1 MTSLILHHFD
11 FSPFAE
17 KARLALGLK
26 RLTWSSVQIPM
37 NMPRPDLM
45 PLTGGYRKTPV
56 LQVGADIY
64 CDSRLIARELERRFP
79 RAPSLFPKSSAGL
92 SMALSHWSDTAYFNA
107 GAGLAMALNMQN
119 IDKAVIE
126 DRKQFFNFMD
136 FNRLEIDV
144 PHMLTQLRANAALIE
159 EQLSDGR
166 TFLLGDEPGWA
177 DICAYF
183 PTWMSRTFFAQG
195 SEMFAP
201 YIRMQAWEGRVKAI
215 GHGERRDIEAATA
228 LDLARAATPE
238 VGRGIDPRDPLG
250 FKVGERVSVAP
261 DDYGKVP
268 VVGDLVT
275 LELHEVA
282 VRREDPRVGVVVTHF
297 PRIGYRIER
306 V

>member
-1 MTSLILHHFD
+1 MAELILHHFD
-11 FSPFAE
+11 YSPFAE

-26 RLTWSSVQIPM
+26 GLAWASVQIPM

-56 LQVGADIY
+56 LQIGADVY

-79 RAPSLFPKSSAGL
+79 EPSLFPRGNAGL
-92 SMALSHWSDTAYFNA
+92 AIAFSQWSDTAYFNS
-107 GAGLAMALNMQN
+107 GAGLSMALNMQN
-119 IDKAVIE
+119 IDKDVIE

-136 FNRLEIDV
+136 FNKLERDV
-144 PHMLTQLRANAALIE
+144 PHMLTQLRANAALLE
-159 EQLSDGR
+159 EQLADGR
-166 TFLLGDEPGWA
+166 TFLLGDSPGWV

-195 SEMFAP
+195 TEVFAP
-201 YIRMQAWEGRVKAI
+201 YLRMHAWEQRMKAI
-215 GHGERRDIEAATA
+215 GHGRRQHIEAQVA
-228 LDLARAATPE
+228 LDIAKRAEPAA
-238 VGRGIDPRDPLG
+238 GAGIDPADPLQLTAG
-250 FKVGERVSVAP
+250 ARVSVAP

-275 LELHEVA
+275 LALHEVA
-282 VRREDPRVGVVVTHF
+282 IRRHDPRVGTVVTHF